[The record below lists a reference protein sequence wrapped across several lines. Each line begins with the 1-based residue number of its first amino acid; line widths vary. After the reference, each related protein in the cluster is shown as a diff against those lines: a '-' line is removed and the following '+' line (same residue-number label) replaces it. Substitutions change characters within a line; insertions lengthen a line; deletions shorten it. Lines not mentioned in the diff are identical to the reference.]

1 MELTTVLNFV
11 VLPLLG
17 YGIIATGFWLH
28 CSSNRRAKNK
38 RSGVT
43 LSATLTQPDSSDS
56 LRAKADEAQRL
67 SNTIQKFVPRQFME
81 HFEQNGVGALEL
93 GHAVEDE
100 VAILCCDIRGFTS
113 MSEILTP
120 HELMRFLN
128 SYFLRMNGPI
138 QQNNGFID
146 KFIGDAIMA
155 LFDHPGGNAANKAQ
169 DAVRAAVALQKT
181 VNLYNEHRRNCNY
194 DPVSVGIGIHY
205 GSVIIGTVG
214 SDDRMDTTVIGD
226 NVNVAFRIE
235 SLAPKYKAE
244 ILVSEQVLD
253 TAGEDFNIEARV
265 LDFVR
270 VKGRSQPVKIFEVLD
285 HLPQHIKQHKLSI
298 KQDIEQGLQCRMSK
312 KWDKALAHFSD
323 ALRKTPDDRLIVH
336 HIEMCHRC
344 QAMALP
350 ENWDGAMT
358 SPS

>member
-1 MELTTVLNFV
+1 MEFTTVMHV
-11 VLPLLG
+11 VTLALLG
-17 YGIIATGFWLH
+17 YSIFVTVLWLR
-28 CSSNRRAKNK
+28 CFRNPRNQSPRSDLNSS
-38 RSGVT
+38 
-43 LSATLTQPDSSDS
+43 LSSSIDM
-56 LRAKADEAQRL
+56 LNAKANEALAL
-67 SNTIQKFVPRQFME
+67 SNTIKKFVPRQFLD
-81 HFEQNGVGALEL
+81 HFEQNSVGALEL
-93 GHAVEDE
+93 GHAVDEE

-155 LFDHPGGNAANKAQ
+155 LFDHPGGTAANKTQ
-169 DAVRAAVALQKT
+169 DAIRAAIALQKT

-194 DPVSVGIGIHY
+194 KPVSVGIGIHF

-244 ILVSEQVLD
+244 ILVSEQALKA
-253 TAGEDFNIEARV
+253 AGDELAIEARL

-270 VKGRSQPVKIFEVLD
+270 VKGRSRPVKIYEILD
-285 HLPQHIKQHKLSI
+285 HLPNETKQQKLSI
-298 KQDIEQGLQCRMSK
+298 KHEIEQGLRCRMNK
-312 KWDKALAHFSD
+312 QWEKAMDYFSE
-323 ALRKTPDDRLIVH
+323 ALYKAPDDRLVAH
-336 HIEMCHRC
+336 HIEMCRRC
-344 QAMALP
+344 QTMALP

-358 SPS
+358 SPT

>member
-1 MELTTVLNFV
+1 MDAAAVINFI
-11 VLPLLG
+11 VLPLSV
-17 YGIIATGFWLH
+17 YAI
-28 CSSNRRAKNK
+28 
-38 RSGVT
+38 GVT
-43 LSATLTQPDSSDS
+43 AVLMRCEKLKKAKSTRAELTLSTS
-56 LRAKADEAQRL
+56 LLKAAEEKAFKVKADEALRL
-67 SNTIQKFVPRQFME
+67 SNTIQKFVPRQFMD
-81 HFEQNGVGALEL
+81 HFEQNGVGNLEL

-120 HELMRFLN
+120 RELMRFLN

-138 QQNNGFID
+138 QQNHGFID

-155 LFDHPGGNAANKAQ
+155 LFDHPGGTESEKSKDAINAAI
-169 DAVRAAVALQKT
+169 ALQKT
-181 VNLYNEHRRNCNY
+181 VNLYNEHRKNCHY
-194 DPVSVGIGIHY
+194 EPVSVGIGIHY

-235 SLAPKYKAE
+235 SLAPKYQAG
-244 ILVSEQVLD
+244 ILVSEQVLQA
-253 TAGEDFNIEARV
+253 AGDDYQVESRM

-270 VKGRSQPVKIFEVLD
+270 VKGRSKPVKIYEILE
-285 HLPQHIKQHKLSI
+285 HLNDTQKQSKLRT
-298 KQDIEQGLQCRMSK
+298 KEDIELGLACRMK
-312 KWDKALAHFSD
+312 KDWEQALSHFSE
-323 ALRKTPDDRLIVH
+323 ALRKTPDDGLVIH

-344 QAMALP
+344 QSMALP
-350 ENWDGAMT
+350 DNWDGAMT